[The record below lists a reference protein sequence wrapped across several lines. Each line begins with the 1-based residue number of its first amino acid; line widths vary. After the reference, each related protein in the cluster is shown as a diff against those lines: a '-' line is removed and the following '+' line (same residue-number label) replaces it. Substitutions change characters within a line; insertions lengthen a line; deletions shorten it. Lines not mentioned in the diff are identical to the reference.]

1 MSNIREDKGYTY
13 GIGAGIVSY
22 PGTGILTVSTEAANE
37 YVDSIITEVYR
48 EMDKLCNDLVPQ
60 EELEMVKNYMLGDM
74 CRSYESAFSLADAW
88 IFVQVSGLQDTYFAE
103 ALDAVKEVTPQEIRE
118 LAGRHLCK
126 EKLKEIV
133 CGKKMS

>member
-1 MSNIREDKGYTY
+1 
-13 GIGAGIVSY
+13 
-22 PGTGILTVSTEAANE
+22 
-37 YVDSIITEVYR
+37 
-48 EMDKLCNDLVPQ
+48 
-60 EELEMVKNYMLGDM
+60 MVKIYMLGDM

>member
-1 MSNIREDKGYTY
+1 MESFPI
-13 GIGAGIVSY
+13 
-22 PGTGILTVSTEAANE
+22 
-37 YVDSIITEVYR
+37 
-48 EMDKLCNDLVPQ
+48 
-60 EELEMVKNYMLGDM
+60 VKNYMLGDM
-74 CRSYESAFSLADAW
+74 CRSYGNCSLVGRCLDF
-88 IFVQVSGLQDTYFAE
+88 FVQVSGLQDTYFAE